1 MKKGARVQQL
11 GRDRPGGAAKGCG
24 RRHRVEQVLPVHPAV
39 KF

>member
-11 GRDRPGGAAKGCG
+11 GRDRPGDAANGCG
-24 RRHRVEQVLPVHPAV
+24 RRQSAEQVTPVHPSI